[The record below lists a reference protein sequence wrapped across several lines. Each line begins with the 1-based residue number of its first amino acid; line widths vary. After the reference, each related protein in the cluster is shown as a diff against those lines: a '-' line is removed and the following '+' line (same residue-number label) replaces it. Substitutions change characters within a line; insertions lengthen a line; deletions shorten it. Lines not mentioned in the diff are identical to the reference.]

1 MQKSFID
8 EIDRSIAHYMVD
20 QGITQEQM
28 AERMKLA
35 ANTLSW
41 KRRGIR
47 EWKLSEIELLSD
59 LTGLGL
65 DDLTGR
71 NFPEAQEPVKA

>member
-1 MQKSFID
+1 MQRIYID
-8 EIDRSIAHYMVD
+8 EIDRAISHYMVD
-20 QGITQEQM
+20 QGITREQM
-28 AERMKLA
+28 AQRMKLA
-35 ANTLSW
+35 VNTLSW

-71 NFPEAQEPVKA
+71 HLPRPQEPMEA